1 MNLMLVGVTTRCFGR
16 AVRLPEADLLAGAGP
31 GISKSVASWRF
42 VALSAKHLE
51 AWLAADLSR
60 LDLLAVQ
67 IAGIH
72 LAEDVLNDLQLVAAV
87 GINGAG
93 RKHPVGLLVVGPTE
107 NAAVMQALLDE
118 LVKRG
123 LDPSVPRLFLID
135 RAKALSTAIRRTF
148 GRDPPVQRCQ
158 VHKARNILDRPPK
171 PLHASTRRVLRQA
184 RERDDAERAETL
196 LCTLAR
202 TLRREALG
210 LAGRPWKGA
219 MRSSCVDGPVD
230 ARGFWA

>member
-1 MNLMLVGVTTRCFGR
+1 
-16 AVRLPEADLLAGAGP
+16 
-31 GISKSVASWRF
+31 VAARRF

-60 LDLLAVQ
+60 LDLPAVQ
-67 IAGIH
+67 IEGIP
-72 LAEDVLNDLQLVAAV
+72 LAEDMLEDVRLVAAV
-87 GINGAG
+87 GIDGAG
-93 RKHPVGLLVVGPTE
+93 TQHPRARVVGATE
-107 NAAVMQALLDE
+107 DAAVVRALLDD

-123 LDPSVPRLFLID
+123 LDPSLPRLFLID

-148 GRDPPVQRCQ
+148 GRDPSIRRCQ
-158 VHKARNILDRPPK
+158 VHKVRNILDRPPK
-171 PLHASTRRVLRQA
+171 PLHASTRRALRPA

-210 LAGRPWKGA
+210 LAGRLCGGST
-219 MRSSCVDGPVD
+219 RS
-230 ARGFWA
+230 